1 MNQKLLSL
9 CLFIISC
16 TGNVISQ
23 EYSKDEKLIMA
34 NFDQQATCWNQ
45 GDIDCYCQGYVH
57 SPDVHTVSS
66 KGFTYGYDAIVAKY
80 KKDWPKE
87 RMGKLHFDQVKM
99 EKLSKI
105 TYLVQGRFNLEYEQ
119 SKPLSGY
126 FTVIMKKIGGK
137 WLMYTDHS
145 S

>member
-1 MNQKLLSL
+1 
-9 CLFIISC
+9 
-16 TGNVISQ
+16 
-23 EYSKDEKLIMA
+23 MA
-34 NFDQQATCWNQ
+34 NFDEQAKCWNQ
-45 GDIDCYCQGYVH
+45 GDIDCYGQGYVH
-57 SPDVHTVSS
+57 SADVHTVSS
-66 KGFTYGYDAIVAKY
+66 KGFTYGYDAIIAKY

-119 SKPLSGY
+119 SKPVSGY